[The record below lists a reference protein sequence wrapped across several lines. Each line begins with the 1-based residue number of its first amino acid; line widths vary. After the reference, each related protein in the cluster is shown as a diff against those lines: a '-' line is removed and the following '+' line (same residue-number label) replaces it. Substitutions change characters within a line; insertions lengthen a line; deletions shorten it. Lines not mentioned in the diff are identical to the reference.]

1 MQINAKTSIVPEK
14 INEFLKELA
23 HLGLIAF
30 IKLLFFIC
38 YWLTKNLI
46 SNTLLNLH
54 FTVKK

>member
-14 INEFLKELA
+14 IDEFLKELA
-23 HLGLIAF
+23 HLDLIAF